1 MVLRVQSRYNP
12 GAMRATIATSQIHDF
27 YFTPRRDAGLGARV
41 LERELRQCGLQ
52 TQVRLLSSEGKPKAV
67 PLPSELGYLKP
78 FLVPGETGP
87 ISWFT
92 GYRRFGPDPADAAK
106 LLLEDR
112 PDLLFLSCWAW
123 GYSDDLIALAREVH
137 RLDADLPIIVGGH
150 GPSVHPDTFLAPV
163 DERSGLPLFRL
174 VAAGEADGNISFLLD
189 ALGGPNRFV
198 DLRISG
204 VSPRARHVEPV
215 AGAPPGNAG
224 IGRLSVMLTRGCPCS
239 CDFCANFITSGRAF
253 RPSPAESWMPCLDR
267 AIDSFGLRGSSIHIN
282 IEDDNILYLK
292 DEFLEFISEVS
303 SRHGGVRFSAENGL
317 DYRLLDPGDVDRLKE
332 SGFAEL
338 NLSLGAA
345 SPDGKRHSDRAR
357 LAAILRRAATIQL
370 PVTTHFIC
378 GLPND
383 RIGDIADALSF
394 LGELPTQ
401 IGISNFYP
409 VPGLP
414 GFQDPEVF
422 RDRSPRL
429 ALGSSVYPWAGT
441 IDTASMIT
449 AFRLSRWLNLRRRLL
464 DGKRSTDIEQELAR
478 EIARTGKLCTIVKK
492 DGIRQVRLVPRL
504 NDELVRAVVS

>member
-1 MVLRVQSRYNP
+1 
-12 GAMRATIATSQIHDF
+12 MRATIATSPIHDF

-41 LERELRQCGLQ
+41 LARELRQCGLQ
-52 TQVRLLSSEGKPKAV
+52 TRVRLLSSEGKPKVV
-67 PLPSELGYLKP
+67 PLPAELGYLRP
-78 FLVPGETGP
+78 FLVPEETGP
-87 ISWFT
+87 VSWFT
-92 GYRRFGPDPADAAK
+92 GYRRFGPDPANAAK
-106 LLLEDR
+106 QLLEDQ

-123 GYSDDLIALAREVH
+123 GYSDDVIALAREVH
-137 RLDADLPIIVGGH
+137 RLDAGLPIIVGGH

-174 VAAGEADGNISFLLD
+174 VAGGEAEGNVGFLLD

-198 DLRISG
+198 DLRISNVPSG
-204 VSPRARHVEPV
+204 ARHVEPV
-215 AGAPPGNAG
+215 AGAPPGKTG
-224 IGRLSVMLTRGCPCS
+224 VGRLSVMLTRGCPCA

-253 RPSPAESWMPCLDR
+253 RTSPVESWMPCLEH
-267 AIDSFGLRGSSIHIN
+267 AIDRFGLRGSSIHIN

-292 DEFLEFISEVS
+292 DEFLEFISEVR
-303 SRHGGVRFSAENGL
+303 SRHGRVRFSAENGL
-317 DYRLLDPGDVDRLKE
+317 DYRLMDPGDVDRLKE
-332 SGFAEL
+332 SGFVEL

-345 SPDGKRHSDRAR
+345 STDGTRHSDRAR
-357 LAAILRRAATIQL
+357 LAAILRRAASVGI

-378 GLPND
+378 GLPTD
-383 RIGDIADALSF
+383 RIGDIADTLTF

-422 RDRSPRL
+422 RDRPPRL
-429 ALGSSVYPWAGT
+429 ALGSSVYPWTGS

-464 DGKRSTDIEQELAR
+464 DGKRTTDIEQELAR
-478 EIARTGKLCTIVKK
+478 EIARTGKLCTVVKK
-492 DGIRQVRLVPRL
+492 DGVMQVRAVPHL